1 MVGHAKRKTVAK
13 SLIRVVDG
21 TVNLAVLVL
30 FLFLLAYGC
39 YGLWDSHQIYQE
51 AAAKQYEIY
60 KPTQEDSMSFDEF
73 CRMNSE
79 VFGWLTVYGTGI
91 DYPLVQAEDSNDKYL
106 NMDASG
112 NYSLTG
118 SLFMDFRNQSNFNDF
133 NSIIYGHHMEKGAMF
148 GDIGNFLEK
157 EYFNSHRYGS
167 LYYGGQDHGLEFWA
181 AIKVNAYDLDV
192 YQPAITEEAA
202 RQDYLNLIREKAV
215 QIRDIG
221 ATKEDKLVLL
231 STCASQPTDGRH
243 ILIGRVTD
251 KTYPDT
257 YAEQKEDSK
266 SSFATIDKQSVR
278 KLLSGVPIWVWM
290 ALGGMLIV
298 FIVVTIRTINKSI
311 KNKKVRNKG
320 GEKYEPSK
328 KNND

>member
-1 MVGHAKRKTVAK
+1 MVGDTKGKSAAK

-21 TVNLAVLVL
+21 TVNLTVLVL
-30 FLFLLAYGC
+30 FLLLLTYGC

-60 KPTQEDSMSFDEF
+60 KPTQEDALSFDEF

-91 DYPLVQAEDSNDKYL
+91 DYPLVQAADSNDKYL

-118 SLFMDFRNQSNFNDF
+118 SLFLDFRNQPNFDDF

-148 GDIGNFLEK
+148 GDIGNFLEE

-167 LYYGGQDHGLEFWA
+167 LYYDGQDHGLEFWA

-192 YQPAITEEAA
+192 YQPALTGEAA
-202 RQDYLNLIREKAV
+202 RQDYLNLIRGKAV
-215 QIRDIG
+215 QMRDIEV
-221 ATKEDKLVLL
+221 TKEDRLVLF

-243 ILIGRVTD
+243 ILIGRITD
-251 KTYPDT
+251 ETYPDT
-257 YAEQKEDSK
+257 YAEQKEERK
-266 SSFATIDKQSVR
+266 VSFAAVDKQSVR
-278 KLLSGVPIWVWM
+278 KLLSSVPIWIWI
-290 ALGGMLIV
+290 ALGSILLIL
-298 FIVVTIRTINKSI
+298 IAVTIRNINKSV

-320 GEKYEPSK
+320 GEKHESSR